1 MAVLMLGA
9 IREFARRRLVV
20 LTMSPD
26 CYQRHKFVSDILR
39 KEGCKTILDVGGGSG
54 RFFKRF
60 LPEAESFTFDAEEG
74 DVIGDARHIPFSGRS
89 FDAVT
94 CMETLQYIGEADRRK
109 VLSEFTRVAK
119 KAVVL
124 SFPTDDPKVVA
135 AEIECNSAYKRIFGR
150 GNRWLDEHIKHGL
163 PNIEKVKAM
172 LAGRNVRVYPICNL
186 SRWKK
191 MFLLGIRLQKR
202 GLILLATA
210 MNVAYVAL
218 YGADMEEPTYTNV
231 LVVKNAGK

>member
-1 MAVLMLGA
+1 MLEL
-9 IREFARRRLVV
+9 IRGFVRRNVPV

-26 CYQRHKFVSDILR
+26 CYQRYKFISDILR
-39 KEGCKTILDVGGGSG
+39 KEGCRTILDVGGGSG

-74 DVIGDARHIPFSGRS
+74 DIIGDAKNIPFSDRS

-94 CMETLQYIGEADRRK
+94 CIDTLQYIGKADYKK
-109 VLSEFTRVAK
+109 VLSELTRVAK
-119 KAVVL
+119 KCVVL
-124 SFPTDDPKVVA
+124 SFPTDNPDVVA
-135 AEIECNSAYKRIFGR
+135 AEIECDDAYKKLFGR
-150 GNRWLDEHIKHGL
+150 GNRWLDEHIKLGL

-186 SRWKK
+186 ARWKK

-210 MNVAYVAL
+210 INVLYVAI
-218 YGADMEEPTYTNV
+218 YGADTNEPAYTNV
-231 LVVKNAGK
+231 LVVKAGAR